1 MVFDRRHYKRLDSNI
16 NRCACQKQED
26 LPLAACASIGRFL
39 PLLNTNPRDAKAMAP
54 LEPMIGKYVWAEI
67 RD

>member
-1 MVFDRRHYKRLDSNI
+1 MCVPKT
-16 NRCACQKQED
+16 KKED